1 MSKEKNSS
9 QITSSENSPSNNSR
23 LLNFIYNSN
32 HRLLRKDFTEKENNS
47 EKLSLASLKKE
58 ILCKLTSYSQE
69 GRSVQFSSG
78 IEEIENDSKDDDIA
92 ENNSFFMK
100 LSNNKKFDTPPR
112 KIKTSYKKTKEHIK
126 TPYKTT
132 KSRSSRNKSKNSKES
147 NLWNSKSNI
156 STKSNYYWKSLLD
169 NENTIMK
176 NFSQG
181 NENEINRISNSVIME
196 NPFTNQEEYKDI
208 FYNISLEDNDEDLN
222 KSF

>member
-1 MSKEKNSS
+1 MSKEKNPS
-9 QITSSENSPSNNSR
+9 QITFNDNSSPYNSR

-32 HRLLRKDFTEKENNS
+32 HRLLRKDFSEKENNS

-69 GRSVQFSSG
+69 GRSVQFSAG
-78 IEEIENDSKDDDIA
+78 IEEIENDSKDDIA
-92 ENNSFFMK
+92 ENDIFFMK
-100 LSNNKKFDTPPR
+100 LSNKGKFNTPPR
-112 KIKTSYKKTKEHIK
+112 KLKTSYKKTKEHIK

-147 NLWNSKSNI
+147 NFGNSKSNI

-169 NENTIMK
+169 NENDIAK

-181 NENEINRISNSVIME
+181 NEVEINRICNSVILD
-196 NPFTNQEEYKDI
+196 NPFLNQKEYKDI
-208 FYNISLEDNDEDLN
+208 FYNNSLEDNDEDLN